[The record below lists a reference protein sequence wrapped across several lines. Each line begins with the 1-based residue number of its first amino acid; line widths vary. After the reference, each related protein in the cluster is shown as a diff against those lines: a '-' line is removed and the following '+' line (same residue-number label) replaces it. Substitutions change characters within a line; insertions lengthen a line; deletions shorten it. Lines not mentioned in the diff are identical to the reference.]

1 MSESHFW
8 RRRWKLVVNLVMIVA
23 LAGLVYVLWDQIVY
37 TMRNLSQINAYILL
51 LMIPIQAGNHFGQA
65 QLYKSLFELLGRHK
79 INLKFLYRMSLE
91 LNLVNNTFP
100 TGGVSGFSYFG
111 IRMRTQ
117 DVRAGQSTLVHMMKL
132 LMLWVSFEV
141 FLLLGLFLLAL
152 GGQASNFMMLIGG
165 SLATMLIVLTIG
177 FGVVIGSKKRI
188 NGFFTYITKI
198 LNKVIHFIRPKHP
211 ETIEIARVRS
221 LFTEFHYNYV
231 SLAGKYRLFKKPVL
245 YALVANLC
253 EILTIYTVYIAFGHW
268 VNPGAVII
276 AYAVANLA
284 GLISVLPGGVGVYE
298 ALMTAVL
305 AAGGIPP
312 SLSIPVTITYRVVNM
327 AIQIPPGYYFYHSA
341 VNGNENDR
349 Q

>member
-23 LAGLVYVLWDQIVY
+23 LVGLVYALWDQIVY
-37 TMRNLSQINAYILL
+37 TTSHLSQINAYILL
-51 LMIPIQAGNHFGQA
+51 FMIPVQAGNYFGQA
-65 QLYKSLFELLGRHK
+65 HLYRGLFGLLGHK
-79 INLKFLYRMSLE
+79 ISWKFLYRISLE
-91 LNLVNNTFP
+91 LNLVNNAFP

-111 IRMRTQ
+111 LRMRTK
-117 DVRAGQSTLVHMMKL
+117 DIRAGQSTLVHMMKL
-132 LMLWVSFEV
+132 LVLWVSFEV
-141 FLLLGLFLLAL
+141 FLLAGLFLLAL

-165 SLATMLIVLTIG
+165 SLATLLVILTIG
-177 FGVVIGSKKRI
+177 FGIVIGSKKRI
-188 NGFFTYITKI
+188 NGFFTYVTKI
-198 LNKVIHFIRPKHP
+198 LNKVIHLIRPKHP
-211 ETIEIARVRS
+211 ETIEIAQVRR

-231 SLAGKYRLFKKPVL
+231 TLAGKYRSFKKPVA
-245 YALVANLC
+245 YALLANLC
-253 EILTIYTVYIAFGHW
+253 EILTIYIVYIAFGHW

-276 AYAVANLA
+276 AYAVANFA

-312 SLSIPVTITYRVVNM
+312 SLSIPVTITYRIVSM

-341 VNGNENDR
+341 INGGEDGGK
-349 Q
+349 